1 MSGSSNIVSG
11 ATSGASNARRR
22 GGRFVG
28 VPKKCWCGESII
40 PLMSNSTPNPYRRY
54 FRCAY
59 AAKKRLENDDHR
71 FKWIDEAI
79 LEELESLECKNASI
93 EQYVKEIARERLVVE
108 KEVLDR
114 VEAQVLDR
122 VEAVLAEEKTKMKKL
137 MIVLG
142 IGGVICV
149 GSMVLLS
156 FKKW

>member
-1 MSGSSNIVSG
+1 MSI
-11 ATSGASNARRR
+11 
-22 GGRFVG
+22 
-28 VPKKCWCGESII
+28 
-40 PLMSNSTPNPYRRY
+40 STPNPYRRY

-79 LEELESLECKNASI
+79 LEELESLECKNASV
-93 EQYVKEIARERLVVE
+93 EQYVKEITRERLVLE

-122 VEAVLAEEKTKMKKL
+122 IEAEILDRFEAVLAEEKTKMKKL
-137 MIVLG
+137 MIILG

-149 GSMVLLS
+149 GSMVVLC

>member
-1 MSGSSNIVSG
+1 MSGSSNVVTG
-11 ATSGASNARRR
+11 ASSGASNARRR

-28 VPKKCWCGESII
+28 VPKKCWCGGSII

-93 EQYVKEIARERLVVE
+93 EQCVKEITREILVLE
-108 KEVLDR
+108 KE
-114 VEAQVLDR
+114 VLDR

-149 GSMVLLS
+149 GSMVVLC

>member
-1 MSGSSNIVSG
+1 
-11 ATSGASNARRR
+11 
-22 GGRFVG
+22 
-28 VPKKCWCGESII
+28 
-40 PLMSNSTPNPYRRY
+40 
-54 FRCAY
+54 
-59 AAKKRLENDDHR
+59 
-71 FKWIDEAI
+71 

>member
-1 MSGSSNIVSG
+1 MSGSSNVVSG

-22 GGRFVG
+22 GGRF
-28 VPKKCWCGESII
+28 
-40 PLMSNSTPNPYRRY
+40 TPNPYRRY